1 MIRIVSKECHYLM
14 LGKGTI
20 AAFLEWL
27 WIQVHNLHHS
37 NPDIPEDE
45 FKKVVFLIRD
55 KIKQILKFAN
65 AKTKEYCISLAKDC
79 GIDLVIRI
87 IGNYGYDNYRRNDHR
102 QDDYRQNDHR
112 REDFRLG
119 PVEYRDNT
127 GGNGYMGPQWR

>member
-14 LGKGTI
+14 QGKGTI

-27 WIQVHNLHHS
+27 WIQVHNLHRS

-55 KIKQILKFAN
+55 TMKQILKFAN
-65 AKTKEYCISLAKDC
+65 AKTKEYCISLAKDYVV
-79 GIDLVIRI
+79 DLVIRS
-87 IGNYGYDNYRRNDHR
+87 IGNYGYDNYRRNDHH
-102 QDDYRQNDHR
+102 YRQNDHR

-119 PVEYRDNT
+119 PVEYGDNT

>member
-14 LGKGTI
+14 QGKGTI

-27 WIQVHNLHHS
+27 WIQVHNLHRS

-55 KIKQILKFAN
+55 TMKQILKFAD
-65 AKTKEYCISLAKDC
+65 AKTKEYGISLAKDYVV
-79 GIDLVIRI
+79 DLVIRS
-87 IGNYGYDNYRRNDHR
+87 IGNYGYDNYRRNDHH
-102 QDDYRQNDHR
+102 YRHNDHR

-119 PVEYRDNT
+119 PVEYRNNT
-127 GGNGYMGPQWR
+127 RGHGYMGPQWR